1 MPRSLASELTWPEP
15 PEFSEV
21 HFCERA
27 EKIDMLESEGK
38 VKRKEVLVRIKES
51 KTKSMRGKS

>member
-1 MPRSLASELTWPEP
+1 MGELTWPEP